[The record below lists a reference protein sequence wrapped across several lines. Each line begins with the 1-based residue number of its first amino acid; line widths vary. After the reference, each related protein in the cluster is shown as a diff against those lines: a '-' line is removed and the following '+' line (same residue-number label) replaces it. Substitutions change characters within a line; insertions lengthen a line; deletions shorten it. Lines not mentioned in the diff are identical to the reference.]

1 MAKKIKLKK
10 FTDKRGSLTV
20 LDKEIKCKVERTYLI
35 YNAGKERGG
44 HRHKKNIQAMI
55 AVQGSCKIFVNDG
68 KNKKYF
74 ILSNKNDCLILK
86 PNDWHVMNS
95 FSKNCILLVLCSEK
109 YHKNDYIN
117 EPYDN

>member
-20 LDKEIKCKVERTYLI
+20 LDKEIKFKVERTYLI

-74 ILSNKNDCLILK
+74 ILSNKNDCLIFSSISVVPSNK
-86 PNDWHVMNS
+86 S
-95 FSKNCILLVLCSEK
+95 FVCFFIRSI
-109 YHKNDYIN
+109 
-117 EPYDN
+117 